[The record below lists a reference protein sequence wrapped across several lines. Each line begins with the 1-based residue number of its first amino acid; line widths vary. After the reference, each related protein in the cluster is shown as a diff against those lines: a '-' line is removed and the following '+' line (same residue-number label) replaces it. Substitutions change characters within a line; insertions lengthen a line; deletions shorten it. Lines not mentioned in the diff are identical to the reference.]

1 MKYLLDTCT
10 ISNLLKNKGNVMHK
24 TIKHK
29 PEMLAISTLSIM
41 ELEYGF
47 MLKNTKYAKEHGNFR
62 NVLKQMNVLPFSQ
75 KTSEIAAKLRADL
88 RAVGTPIGHYD
99 LLIAAT
105 ALEYDLR
112 CVTSNTGEFQR
123 VEGLVLEDWY

>member
-1 MKYLLDTCT
+1 
-10 ISNLLKNKGNVMHK
+10 MHK

-29 PEMLAISTLSIM
+29 PEMLAISTLSVM

-47 MLKNTKYAKEHGNFR
+47 ILKNTKYAKEHSNFR
-62 NVLKQMNVLPFSQ
+62 NLLKQMNVLPFSQ

-112 CVTSNTGEFQR
+112 CVTSNIGEFQR